1 MAYPTATKG
10 PAVLIVEDQA
20 LVRAGAVDLVEE
32 AGFEAIEAA
41 NADEAIR
48 ILESRSDIR
57 VVFTDI
63 DMPGSMDGLKLAHA
77 VRNRWPPI
85 KLVVTSGQ
93 SLRADKDL
101 PKGGRF
107 VGKPYGPSQVA
118 TFWELIAEAWT
129 PAGDRNQGPREPRL
143 EKGMASNDIGSPY
156 GNWDLRPHTWLSQR
170 ARIDRLDRLSRLL
183 DTAILIPGTGIR
195 FGADA
200 VIGLLPVI
208 GDTITTAL
216 SAWIVYEARRLGT
229 PRHLILRMIANV
241 AADGLLGAVPLAGDV
256 FDVLFRAN
264 RRNMRL
270 LLEHL
275 KREGSIQ

>member
-1 MAYPTATKG
+1 MPSTTTKR
-10 PAVLIVEDQA
+10 PVVLVVEDEA
-20 LVRAGAVDLVEE
+20 LVRVGAVDLVEE

-41 NADEAIR
+41 NAEEAIR
-48 ILESRSDIR
+48 ILENRSDIR

-85 KLVVTSGQ
+85 KLVVTSGH
-93 SLRADKDL
+93 SLPADKDL
-101 PKGGRF
+101 PTGGRF

-118 TFWELIAEAWT
+118 TFWDLIAEAWI
-129 PAGDRNQGPREPRL
+129 PEGDRGQRPLQPRL
-143 EKGMASNDIGSPY
+143 EKGRARNNTGNPY
-156 GNWDLRPHTWLSQR
+156 SNWDLRPRASLSRR

-183 DTAILIPGTGIR
+183 DTALLIPGIDIR

-200 VIGLLPVI
+200 VIGLMPVI
-208 GDTITTAL
+208 GDAITTAL

>member
-93 SLRADKDL
+93 SLRTDKDL

-118 TFWELIAEAWT
+118 TFWDLIAEGWT
-129 PAGDRNQGPREPRL
+129 SEGDRDHL
-143 EKGMASNDIGSPY
+143 YST
-156 GNWDLRPHTWLSQR
+156 WDLRPAASLSRR

-200 VIGLLPVI
+200 VIGLMPII

-229 PRHLILRMIANV
+229 PRRLILRMIANV
-241 AADGLLGAVPLAGDV
+241 AADGLFGAVPLAGDL

-275 KREGSIQ
+275 KPEGSIQ